1 MIIRMT
7 VNDNDF
13 GNFMVMD
20 DFVKNLTLYT
30 FKVPEDIE
38 QYDSETQ
45 IALIREVMHVDKLL
59 NPNVTEEWT
68 KEDRVLI
75 EKRVKDA
82 FSLFLKGKVKED
94 TRNYLANHFQ
104 VRVVDYVEDKWEN
117 GEMYYW
123 FQHSGM
129 YICQ

>member
-94 TRNYLANHFQ
+94 TRNYLANNFQ

>member
-7 VNDNDF
+7 VNNNDF
-13 GNFMVMD
+13 GAFMD
-20 DFVKNLTLYT
+20 DFVKDLTLYT

-38 QYDSETQ
+38 QYDSKTQ
-45 IALIREVMHVDKLL
+45 IALIREVRHVSKLL

-68 KEDRVLI
+68 KEDKVLI
-75 EKRVKDA
+75 VKRIEDA
-82 FSLFLKGKVKED
+82 FSLFLKGKVEED
-94 TRNYLANHFQ
+94 TRNYLTNNFQ

-129 YICQ
+129 YVCQ

>member
-13 GNFMVMD
+13 GDLMD
-20 DFVKNLTLYT
+20 DFVKDLTLYT
-30 FKVPEDIE
+30 FKAPEDIE

-45 IALIREVMHVDKLL
+45 IALMREVMHVDKLL
-59 NPNVTEEWT
+59 NSNITEEWT
-68 KEDRVLI
+68 KDDRVLI
-75 EKRVKDA
+75 VKRVKDA
-82 FSLFLKGKVKED
+82 FSLFLKVKAEEN
-94 TRNYLANHFQ
+94 TRNYLASHFQ